1 MYEVMFSW
9 TKPNPHNHLS
19 FFSRFSELK
28 LSEYINEFELMTKL
42 YNEKS
47 VNIDCQRYVLR
58 LTSESVRIFYIIM
71 DIIRRQSNYQLMGN
85 YNTS

>member
-1 MYEVMFSW
+1 MEVMFSW
-9 TKPNPHNHLS
+9 TKPNINNCLS

-28 LSEYINEFELMTKL
+28 LSEYINEFELMTQV
-42 YNEKS
+42 YGEKS

-58 LTSESVRIFYIIM
+58 LTDSIRIISILI
-71 DIIRRQSNYQLMGN
+71 DIIKRALNYQLLGN